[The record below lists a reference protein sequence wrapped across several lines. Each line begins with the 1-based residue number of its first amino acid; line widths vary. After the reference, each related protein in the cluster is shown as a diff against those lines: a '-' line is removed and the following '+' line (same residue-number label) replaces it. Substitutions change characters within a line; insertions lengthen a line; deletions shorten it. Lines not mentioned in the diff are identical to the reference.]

1 LESTPQCSLP
11 IEGSPLPAI
20 PGVKRLRGALPDEGY
35 AARAEFFPIGS
46 PVHPTHVNGEEFE
59 TIPAVAE
66 FILLIHRTAA
76 SGTHKRTPS
85 LRVINI
91 ESVTAYPALEY
102 LDVTVT
108 VVDHVTETTFVAYHS
123 HLASVKL

>member
-1 LESTPQCSLP
+1 M
-11 IEGSPLPAI
+11 
-20 PGVKRLRGALPDEGY
+20 
-35 AARAEFFPIGS
+35 
-46 PVHPTHVNGEEFE
+46 HPTHVNSEELE

-66 FILLIHRTAA
+66 FILFIHRIAA
-76 SGTHKRTPS
+76 SDTHERTPS

-102 LDVTVT
+102 LDATVT
-108 VVDHVTETTFVAYHS
+108 VIDHVTETTFVAYHS

>member
-1 LESTPQCSLP
+1 
-11 IEGSPLPAI
+11 
-20 PGVKRLRGALPDEGY
+20 VKHLRGALPDEGY
-35 AARAEFFPIGS
+35 AARADCLPIGP
-46 PVHPTHVNGEEFE
+46 PVHPTHVHSEEIE

-66 FILLIHRTAA
+66 FILLIHLITA
-76 SGTHKRTPS
+76 SGTHERTPS
-85 LRVINI
+85 PRVINI